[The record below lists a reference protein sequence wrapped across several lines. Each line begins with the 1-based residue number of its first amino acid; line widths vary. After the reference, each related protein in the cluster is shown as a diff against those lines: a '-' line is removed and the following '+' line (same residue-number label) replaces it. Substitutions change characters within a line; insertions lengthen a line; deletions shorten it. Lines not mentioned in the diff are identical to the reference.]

1 MSFASTRC
9 WKPLQIHGKWTLFP
23 SLCPIFDVW
32 CWRFLTHFWSS
43 VTGRSVQT
51 NRSKYSSTATSQAK
65 ARGLSKSC
73 STPTL
78 SSETRPTRSRNKCY
92 YLGSYCLEATHQKE
106 HLEICSA
113 DLWLT
118 TDQFITHTH
127 IIHNITR
134 WEKGAVKAWI
144 WCNITDQMPQT
155 ALNLLVFLFFLHVW
169 TVLWKESTAQNIFPY
184 STTCKPTSLRT
195 GICIQHT

>member
-1 MSFASTRC
+1 MENGYFFHLYAQFLMSGA
-9 WKPLQIHGKWTLFP
+9 G
-23 SLCPIFDVW
+23 
-32 CWRFLTHFWSS
+32 RFLTHSWSS
-43 VTGRSVQT
+43 VTGRTVQT
-51 NRSKYSSTATSQAK
+51 SRSKYSSTATSQAK

-113 DLWLT
+113 DLGLT
-118 TDQFITHTH
+118 TDQFIRHTHTHTH

-155 ALNLLVFLFFLHVW
+155 ALNLLVFCSFSMCELYYER
-169 TVLWKESTAQNIFPY
+169 KSTAQNIFFY
-184 STTCKPTSLRT
+184 NTTCKPTSLQT
-195 GICIQHT
+195 WICIQHT